1 MFGQAL
7 RKCLKPFIVRGEG
20 EGAAVAGNVHEVIKL
35 FDALI
40 RGEQIGVLKGL
51 GVGRAEPGQEK
62 VIAHGHVM
70 TVLAVLGGVDI
81 TILE

>member
-7 RKCLKPFIVRGEG
+7 CECLKPFIVRGEG
-20 EGAAVAGNVHEVIKL
+20 KGAAVTGHVHKVVKL

-51 GVGRAEPGQEK
+51 GVGRTEPGQEV